1 MLNVTRA
8 AREANVPHFHLM
20 TSQGWSIFIYL
31 TFFIVKILGSN
42 ANSMFLYPK
51 TKGQV
56 EEACAALKFDKLTI
70 YQPGLLLCDRQEDRT
85 GERIAQCIAKPLFSA
100 FGASSGAIPC
110 DMVAQGKLFV
120 YKVILISDFSHA
132 PIGNGR
138 QNGQNDE

>member
-1 MLNVTRA
+1 
-8 AREANVPHFHLM
+8 
-20 TSQGWSIFIYL
+20 
-31 TFFIVKILGSN
+31 
-42 ANSMFLYPK
+42 MFLYLK

-110 DMVAQGKLFV
+110 DMVAQGEFKFFV
-120 YKVILISDFSHA
+120 YKVI
-132 PIGNGR
+132 
-138 QNGQNDE
+138 